1 MAVARK
7 VYLLV
12 EEFAG
17 GATVAVGPFAD
28 NEAARDF
35 ADEHEVERWYGTVVG
50 VVPLPVETRS
60 FVLKAIAA
68 AKRAEKEA

>member
-12 EEFAG
+12 EEFAS
-17 GATVAVGPFAD
+17 GATVAVGPFPE
-28 NEAARDF
+28 NETARDF
-35 ADEHEVERWYGTVVG
+35 EDEHEIGRWYGTVVG
-50 VVPLPVETRS
+50 LVPVETKS
-60 FVLKAIAA
+60 FALKAIRD